1 MISAVRQ
8 GYQDALAGR
17 NNANSSPD
25 YVKGWLT
32 GWHERMLTWNSERM
46 LVWNSFS
53 QPAGIDD
60 VEGAKR

>member
-1 MISAVRQ
+1 MMTVSQ

-17 NNANSSPD
+17 NNADSSPD

-32 GWHERMLTWNSERM
+32 GFRERMLT
-46 LVWNSFS
+46 WNSFS

>member
-1 MISAVRQ
+1 MMTVSQ

-32 GWHERMLTWNSERM
+32 GWRKRM
-46 LVWNSFS
+46 LVWNSVS
-53 QPAGIDD
+53 IVQQPAGIDD
-60 VEGAKR
+60 VETAA

>member
-1 MISAVRQ
+1 MTVSQ

-32 GWHERMLTWNSERM
+32 GFRERMLA
-46 LVWNSFS
+46 WNSFS
-53 QPAGIDD
+53 QPAGIVD
-60 VEGAKR
+60 VEVIDMHID

>member
-1 MISAVRQ
+1 MTVSQ

-25 YVKGWLT
+25 YITGWLT
-32 GWHERMLTWNSERM
+32 GWRERMLAWNS
-46 LVWNSFS
+46 VS

-60 VEGAKR
+60 AEVIDMHID

>member
-1 MISAVRQ
+1 MMTVSQ

-17 NNANSSPD
+17 NNADNSPD

-32 GWHERMLTWNSERM
+32 GWHERM

>member
-1 MISAVRQ
+1 MMTVSQ

-32 GWHERMLTWNSERM
+32 GFRERM
-46 LVWNSFS
+46 LVWNSVS